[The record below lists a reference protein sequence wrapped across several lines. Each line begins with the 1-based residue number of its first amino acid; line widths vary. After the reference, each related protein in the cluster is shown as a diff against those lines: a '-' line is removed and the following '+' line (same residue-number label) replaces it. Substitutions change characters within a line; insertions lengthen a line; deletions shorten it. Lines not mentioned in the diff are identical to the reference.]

1 MVKMKKRKLI
11 VKDAMFESGS
21 EQSDVRV
28 TYPPD
33 LTVEQALKAG
43 IMLGTEFMI
52 HADLGGVCDDELR
65 ELGVRWKCMRIAS
78 APA

>member
-1 MVKMKKRKLI
+1 M
-11 VKDAMFESGS
+11 
-21 EQSDVRV
+21 
-28 TYPPD
+28 TYSPD